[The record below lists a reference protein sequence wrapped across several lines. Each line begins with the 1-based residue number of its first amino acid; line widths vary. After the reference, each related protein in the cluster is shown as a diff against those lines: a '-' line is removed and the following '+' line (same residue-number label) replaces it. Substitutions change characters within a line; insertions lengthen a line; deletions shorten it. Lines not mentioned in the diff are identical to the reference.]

1 MPEAEDAP
9 AKIRKRAL
17 RVFPSTAGGVALA
30 TAVAILFA
38 RWMGIGQFGAFAFA
52 YHAIR
57 MMALFGSMGFSQIA
71 LRYVP
76 RYHRDGHAG
85 LLSGFMRVGLLVT
98 FVGGL
103 ALGGIGFLL
112 VLPLIEGSQSHA
124 ALRHSWW
131 LGALLATSLLL
142 GGILRG
148 VGRVLLSSAPQGP
161 ILNSVALAAG
171 FLIVALGWSMD
182 AETGILAVAAG
193 VVVALAIQSW
203 GLLTAEG
210 GPATSHPP
218 EYDLKG
224 WAGSAPPLLILDGGR
239 LAIVAGSVVLVR
251 LMADEVA
258 AGRFH
263 AAVVLA
269 GIVAL
274 PAQAVMAASARE
286 IALAVHGRGDL
297 LSLVEYC
304 LRLILWPTLPLAV
317 AILAL
322 GPWALGLFGP
332 GFAAA
337 APLLWLLV
345 PAMALAPMALLLGF
359 SMTLTPF
366 LAPMAYQFGVLTAFG
381 LAGFAVAILLMG
393 PMGAAAGML
402 VYEIAKIAFG
412 AWVSR
417 RYLRTVEADAGA
429 P

>member
-57 MMALFGSMGFSQIA
+57 LMALFGSMGFSQIA

-210 GPATSHPP
+210 GSATSHPP

-239 LAIVAGSVVLVR
+239 LAIVAGSVALVR

>member
-1 MPEAEDAP
+1 MSATEDTH

-17 RVFPSTAGGVALA
+17 HVFPSSAGGVALA
-30 TAVAILFA
+30 TVLSILFA
-38 RWMGIGQFGAFAFA
+38 RWMGITQFGAFAFA

-57 MMALFGSMGFSQIA
+57 LMALFGSLGFSQIA

-76 RYHRDGHAG
+76 RYHKDGHAG
-85 LLSGFMRVGLLVT
+85 LLSGFMRVGLLITVL
-98 FVGGL
+98 GGL
-103 ALGGIGFLL
+103 ALGAIGFLL
-112 VLPLIEGSQSHA
+112 VLPLIEGSGSHA

-142 GGILRG
+142 GGTLRG

-161 ILNSVALAAG
+161 VLNSVALAVG
-171 FLIVALGWSMD
+171 FLIVALGWTMD
-182 AETGILAVAAG
+182 AEMGILAIAAG
-193 VVVALAIQSW
+193 VVVALAVQSW
-203 GLLTAEG
+203 GLLTTED
-210 GPATSHPP
+210 GPIATHPP
-218 EYDLKG
+218 DYDIKA

-251 LMADEVA
+251 LMADEAA

-263 AAVVLA
+263 AAIVLA

-297 LSLVEYC
+297 LSLVKYC
-304 LRLILWPTLPLAV
+304 LRLILWPTLPLAI
-317 AILAL
+317 AILAV

-332 GFAAA
+332 GFAEAG
-337 APLLWLLV
+337 PLLWLLV

-366 LAPMAYQFGVLTAFG
+366 LAPMAYQFGALTALG
-381 LAGFAVAILLMG
+381 LAGFAVAILLVG
-393 PMGAAAGML
+393 PVGAAVGML
-402 VYEIAKIAFG
+402 VYEVAKIVFA
-412 AWVSR
+412 AWVFR
-417 RYLRTVEADAGA
+417 RYLRSVEDDAGVS
-429 P
+429 